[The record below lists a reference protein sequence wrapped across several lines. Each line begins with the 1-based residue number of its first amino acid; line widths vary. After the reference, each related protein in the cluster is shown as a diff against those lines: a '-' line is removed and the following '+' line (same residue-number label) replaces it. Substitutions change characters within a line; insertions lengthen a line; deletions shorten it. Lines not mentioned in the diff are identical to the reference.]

1 MMLRFRWVRV
11 SAAIVTFVGVL
22 AGIGATTVV
31 QPAVAGAATATPAC
45 TFNGSS
51 LPLITNGTAGEKIAI
66 KCTGLSPLH
75 PYLIMEV
82 SLLLAIDPKAAS
94 LLDGDITSVSGLLS
108 LLNALPEIN
117 PSALAFPLSN
127 LSGDLNYTYTLPTSQ
142 ASDPNATCGPSM
154 AQVNMG
160 LIGCGLATIDLTTFK
175 PVAAA
180 SGLVEYAGD
189 PFLPPAPTLVLS
201 SPKAAPGTVVDVGDA
216 PGATTYWWLSTL
228 SALEALLGGSASA
241 PPTLTVTLT
250 RAGTPKTT
258 AANTIT
264 VTPAVYNN
272 PTLTP
277 PSISGGFTVPSGVSG
292 KEKVTITYSSLLL
305 GFPLGNS
312 ASAKLKVTK

>member
-11 SAAIVTFVGVL
+11 SAAVVTFVGVL
-22 AGIGATTVV
+22 AGIGATGVV

-82 SLLLAIDPKAAS
+82 SLLLAIDPKAAA

-175 PVAAA
+175 PAAVSDA
-180 SGLVEYAGD
+180 GALVGQGGARHRGERGRCTGRD
-189 PFLPPAPTLVLS
+189 HLLV
-201 SPKAAPGTVVDVGDA
+201 VVDAQCPRGPPRRECGCATDTDGHPDQGRHPEDHGGEHHHRHSGRLQQTDA
-216 PGATTYWWLSTL
+216 DAAFHFRGVHR
-228 SALEALLGGSASA
+228 AL
-241 PPTLTVTLT
+241 
-250 RAGTPKTT
+250 RRQR
-258 AANTIT
+258 
-264 VTPAVYNN
+264 
-272 PTLTP
+272 
-277 PSISGGFTVPSGVSG
+277 
-292 KEKVTITYSSLLL
+292 
-305 GFPLGNS
+305 
-312 ASAKLKVTK
+312 